1 MRAVLVVEFI
11 EKAYCGIITL
21 IIPVQY
27 LFPNISRFKLYKRLT
42 AFLNREMERHVYCMR
57 TSELICRTFDD
68 GTHILVI
75 EVPSA
80 ILSSYQRALC
90 LPTLI
95 LTHSRESASG

>member
-11 EKAYCGIITL
+11 EKAYRGIITL
-21 IIPVQY
+21 IIPVQYLSWY

-42 AFLNREMERHVYCMR
+42 TFLNREMERHVYSMR

-68 GTHILVI
+68 GTHILVL
-75 EVPSA
+75 EVPRA

-95 LTHSRESASG
+95 